1 MESPLVVSMVVVGA
15 ACTVHG
21 LHRVAVWMED
31 RGWIFYRTK
40 RMPRGAGG
48 MAAME
53 VAAMLEPEIK
63 HVIEE
68 IRSEKLISEQDEAGM
83 LAGHRPAF
91 TGPVTPAEDRDCA
104 TSDDET

>member
-1 MESPLVVSMVVVGA
+1 MEAPLVISMVVVGV
-15 ACTVHG
+15 ACTAYGV
-21 LHRVAVWMED
+21 HRVAVWMED

-53 VAAMLEPEIK
+53 VAAMLEPEIE

-68 IRSEKLISEQDEAGM
+68 IRSEKLISEQDE
-83 LAGHRPAF
+83 
-91 TGPVTPAEDRDCA
+91 TGDVYP
-104 TSDDET
+104 

>member
-1 MESPLVVSMVVVGA
+1 MEATLVISMVLVGF
-15 ACTVHG
+15 ACTAYG

-40 RMPRGAGG
+40 RMPRGAGA

-53 VAAMLEPEIK
+53 VAAMLEPEVE

-68 IRSEKLISEQDEAGM
+68 IRSDKLIAEQHEA
-83 LAGHRPAF
+83 ADVQP
-91 TGPVTPAEDRDCA
+91 
-104 TSDDET
+104 